1 MEVAVVQ
8 LSCNES
14 VLVHILREVFMSKL
28 DIVRAYIIDLIEH
41 NNILRGQKLPSC
53 REISK
58 ILAVNKITV
67 NKAFQM
73 LESEH
78 VVYAIPRGGYYLV
91 DRPNEETIS
100 RKVIDFRGVTPE
112 KRLIPY
118 QAFSHA
124 MNKAVELYKERLFC
138 YEDAKGLFELRK
150 TLADFFMKDG
160 IYTDAENIMITH
172 GAQQAI
178 HLIFNRLSMQNE
190 AKILVEV
197 PTYSLPLRI
206 AEKLNIE
213 LVGIERKCTGIDMK
227 ELERIFRDEQI
238 TAFYIIPRHHNPTGF
253 TLSEKDKKSICQLA
267 NQYNVLIIEDDYL
280 ADLGSKTTCLPI
292 HYYDTDKKS
301 VYIRSFSKT
310 FMPGLRLGAAVLPK
324 HLTTEISELK
334 YLSDLNSAQLPQAAL
349 DIFIKSG
356 MYTRH
361 VTKLRAVN
369 VSKLRKAHDVSL
381 SQCPSE
387 IKMFIP
393 SQGIFIWCAF
403 PKDYDFNELMERLS
417 TKDIIISDS
426 SDYYSDLLSPK
437 SRYGMP
443 HSIRLCISSL
453 SEDELANGLATFFSV
468 FRSITAQS
476 EEIE

>member
-1 MEVAVVQ
+1 MGLAVIQ
-8 LSCNES
+8 LNCNES
-14 VLVHILREVFMSKL
+14 VLVHILWEVIMSKV
-28 DIVRAYIIDLIEH
+28 DSVKAYIVDQIDQK
-41 NNILRGQKLPSC
+41 NILRGQRLPSC

-78 VVYAIPRGGYYLV
+78 VVYVIPRGGYYLV

-100 RKVIDFRGVTPE
+100 RKVTDFRGVTPE
-112 KRLIPY
+112 KRLIPF

-124 MNKAVELYKERLFC
+124 MNKAIELYKERLFC
-138 YEDAKGLFELRK
+138 YEDAKGLLALRK

-160 IYTDAENIMITH
+160 IYTDAENIMVTH

-178 HLIFNRLSMQNE
+178 HLIFNHLSMQNG

-213 LVGIERKCTGIDMK
+213 VVGIERKCTGIDMM
-227 ELERIFRDEQI
+227 ELERVFRDEQI
-238 TAFYIIPRHHNPTGF
+238 TAFYMIPRHHNPTGF
-253 TLSEKDKKSICQLA
+253 TLTEKDKKTICQLA

-280 ADLGSKTTCLPI
+280 ADLGSKATYLPF

-310 FMPGLRLGAAVLPK
+310 FMPGLRLGAAVLPNYLMTK
-324 HLTTEISELK
+324 ISELK
-334 YLSDLNSAQLPQAAL
+334 YLSDLNTAQLPQAAL

-356 MYTRH
+356 MYARH
-361 VTKLRAVN
+361 VAKIRAVN
-369 VSKLRKAHDVSL
+369 ASKLRKAHDVSQ

-393 SQGIFIWCAF
+393 SQGIFIWCEL
-403 PKDYDFNELMERLS
+403 PKDYDFNALLERLS
-417 TKDIIISDS
+417 SKDIIISDS
-426 SDYYSDLLSPK
+426 SDYYHELLSPET
-437 SRYGMP
+437 RYGM
-443 HSIRLCISSL
+443 SNNIRLCISSL

-468 FRSITAQS
+468 FRSMTAQS
-476 EEIE
+476 EAIK